1 MLERRPYHGGGH
13 HTSVYRYL
21 MGGVKKR
28 ESGSSQQCPATRQV
42 GTLKY
47 KNFYLNVRNAFSTVR
62 VIK

>member
-1 MLERRPYHGGGH
+1 MLERRPYHGGEH
-13 HTSVYRYL
+13 RASVYRYL

-28 ESGSSQQCPATRQV
+28 ESGSSQQCPVTRQV

-47 KNFYLNVRNAFSTVR
+47 RKFHLNVRNAFSTVR